1 MSSSD
6 NILRKITTLLDN
18 HHARYEIMSH
28 DALGF
33 TSDEVAQVRGVEL
46 GQCSKAVV
54 LKVKGNGVK
63 KMCWRYCPEMKK
75 LTAKNWPVFSVLKRF
90 PLPPL
95 NR

>member
-6 NILRKITTLLDN
+6 NILRKITALLDN

-63 KMCWRYCPEMKK
+63 KNVLAVLPGDEKIDGEK
-75 LTAKNWPVFSVLKRF
+75 LAGFFRC
-90 PLPPL
+90 
-95 NR
+95 